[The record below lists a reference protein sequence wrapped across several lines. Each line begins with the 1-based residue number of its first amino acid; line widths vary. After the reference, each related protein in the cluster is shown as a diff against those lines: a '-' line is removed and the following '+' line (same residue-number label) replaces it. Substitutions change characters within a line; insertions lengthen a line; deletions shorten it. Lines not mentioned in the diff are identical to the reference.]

1 MSHPDAPDPDA
12 PDPDAL
18 APDPDAQP
26 ASADGPRPD
35 AGPGDALPE
44 DDERMDRLRHDLAV
58 ANDLGEDPL
67 RPAHGD

>member
-12 PDPDAL
+12 QLPDE
-18 APDPDAQP
+18 
-26 ASADGPRPD
+26 PRPD
-35 AGPGDALPE
+35 AGPGDAAPGDALPD